1 MKLFFKEKQN
11 FLTKENKKFI
21 EEVVYGKNFPVF
33 FQQGITLL
41 PGTIND
47 RPKDVMFCH
56 VVLKRLEQTQ
66 NLKDAI
72 NTDDLVYTNTLD
84 ILNNF
89 CKKIGEKP
97 NFYTRIAYNIT
108 IPNKNKTCGVHLD
121 HEYNHKQIII
131 YLNDS
136 SGDTFIVDKNN
147 NVLKKIPYKAGKG
160 VCFENLP
167 HYQEYPKFGARIA
180 LVATF
185 I

>member
-21 EEVVYGKNFPVF
+21 EQVIYGKNFPVF
-33 FQQGITLL
+33 FQEGTTL
-41 PGTIND
+41 ND
-47 RPKDVMFCH
+47 RPKDIMFCH

-72 NTDDLVYTNTLD
+72 NTDDVVYTNTLD

-108 IPNKNKTCGVHLD
+108 IPNKVTVNIK
-121 HEYNHKQIII
+121 
-131 YLNDS
+131 
-136 SGDTFIVDKNN
+136 DTKN
-147 NVLKKIPYKAGKG
+147 
-160 VCFENLP
+160 
-167 HYQEYPKFGARIA
+167 
-180 LVATF
+180 
-185 I
+185 